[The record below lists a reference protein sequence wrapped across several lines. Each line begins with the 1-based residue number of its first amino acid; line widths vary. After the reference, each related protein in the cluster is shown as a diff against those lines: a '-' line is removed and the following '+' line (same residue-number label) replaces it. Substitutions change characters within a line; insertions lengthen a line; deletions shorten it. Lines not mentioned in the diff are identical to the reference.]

1 MNLKIK
7 DIYKLEIEKKNIK
20 KLKKSKKTIKLDE
33 NIYIEQ
39 ENNLQVY
46 VITKINKKLKIK
58 VGIIQSKINKE
69 YILKNKK
76 ELSNF
81 IKLKINNAENDLDN
95 VSSRP
100 YSMPLNYF

>member
-7 DIYKLEIEKKNIK
+7 GFYNLEIEKKNIK

>member
-7 DIYKLEIEKKNIK
+7 GFYNLEIDKKNIE

-33 NIYIEQ
+33 NIYIEP

-58 VGIIQSKINKE
+58 IGIIQSKINKE
-69 YILKNKK
+69 YIIKNKK

-81 IKLKINNAENDLDN
+81 IKLKANNAENDLDN